1 MAQARIG
8 FDFNAS
14 CKDAEAPVK
23 SLVNFLMKNGCL
35 NFGMDFRTSSEASC
49 EIQLDAERSEGN
61 KYVFIVSGI
70 YDTGEEGM
78 MSETVIANGRLYS
91 EDSEDE
97 YVIKNQVFRLEK
109 EEPEE
114 PNDPEEEPEE
124 PTYRMTITADKEEY
138 TQFDELMLLQIP
150 KVKNTYSW
158 FSANNTYWQNIG
170 HSVMIPFISQDALR
184 EITHPLYAVS
194 YNHPKI
200 KDVVI
205 VSKRNDYNNLK
216 LVFSLDSGN
225 LYIDVKDGDTL
236 IASGETNNIILDGDI
251 CTVNAN
257 NLLYLMLS
265 GDGVNYQLFRF
276 IDILN
281 TAVTVEDDESG
292 IEFDFSDTDEIEVS
306 LQGGAESAASILE
319 DDYAS
324 YSKYKFNSAMEPVTS
339 SLQSFHTIPNMYMN
353 EEEPDP
359 YLRNCAFAIPT
370 NDVNIPVNITVETSI
385 TDDEKDYLP
394 YSVAIKSDSSYIDGW
409 STNYGKI
416 KITIADESKHSVDY
430 QLRTSSFT
438 VINAYNTNYESDD
451 YIFHVDT
458 QDVYYKI
465 GIFPLD
471 GKESSVADIKT
482 QLMNCTFTN
491 ELMIGSKE
499 ERNTVLALRNNYE
512 ENIVPTFDEIIRDT
526 DICSLYP
533 FYEDG
538 RWAPNQI
545 RFPNSALLP
554 LYTTNKSQ
562 HTNTLTAFIYL
573 QMCKNDGTPVDK
585 SYYVQNEE
593 SDGYTAYIQINNEP
607 TETSSE
613 TYEDGDELPPEP
625 AELDSLTAKISII
638 ENDEEHT
645 GFIASE
651 IDDGTTNC
659 AVLSFKISI
668 PQSDLPNLEVPFRY
682 VCDNPDATLVNLIEN
697 NNVPATVIAI
707 NGSDPAGVY
716 IGDTLACA
724 FNTTDTLPSSIT
736 LVGLT
741 FNLYG
746 YDSEN
751 DNWTNLL
758 VDLKVPSDALDTSSA
773 TWTMERN
780 SPSVSATD
788 LITGVFTVQDT
799 DKFTYHGYT
808 KFFWR
813 VNSSD
818 QDIRNTILNLATFTF
833 TYNSNG
839 NASLT
844 MIRNDGESES
854 WEIAT
859 FNGALTDF
867 TDDGVDFELYA
878 YHVNGGSTYPTIPE
892 GTLYNRI
899 TDSVSLM
906 AQSITLSNVSP
917 LETDLSKFYVT
928 DDGILVPVN
937 P

>member
-35 NFGMDFRTSSEASC
+35 NFGMDFMTSSEASC
-49 EIQLDAERSEGN
+49 EVQLDAERSEGN
-61 KYVFIVSGI
+61 KYVLIVNGI
-70 YDTGEEGM
+70 YDTGEEGE

-114 PNDPEEEPEE
+114 SDDPEEESE
-124 PTYRMTITADKEEY
+124 PTYRMTITADKEGY
-138 TQFDELMLLQIP
+138 NQFNGLMLLQIP
-150 KVKNTYSW
+150 KVKNIYSW
-158 FSANNTYWQNIG
+158 FSTSNTYGQTIG
-170 HSVMIPFISQDALR
+170 HSVMIPFTSQDALQ

-194 YNHPKI
+194 YNHPNI
-200 KDVVI
+200 KGVAI
-205 VSKRNDYNNLK
+205 VSKRLDYDNLK
-216 LVFSLDSGN
+216 LVFSLDSGS

-236 IASGETNNIILDGDI
+236 IASGETDDIILDGDI
-251 CTVNAN
+251 CTIYEND
-257 NLLYLMLS
+257 LLYLSLS
-265 GDGVNYQLFRF
+265 GDDVNYQLYEF
-276 IDILN
+276 INVCN
-281 TAVTVEDDESG
+281 TAITIEGFSETR

-306 LQGGAESAASILE
+306 LQGGVESAVSILK
-319 DDYAS
+319 DDYT
-324 YSKYKFNSAMEPVTS
+324 SKYKFNSTMEPVTS

-353 EEEPDP
+353 EEEADP
-359 YLRNCAFAIPT
+359 YLRGYTFAVPT

-416 KITIADESKHSVDY
+416 KIAIADESKHPIDY

-438 VINAYNTNYESDD
+438 VINEYNTYDSESDD

-471 GKESSVADIKT
+471 GKTSSVADIKT
-482 QLMNCTFTN
+482 QLMNCTLTN
-491 ELMIGSKE
+491 EVKVGLKE

-526 DICSLYP
+526 DICPIYP

-538 RWAPNQI
+538 EWSPYQI
-545 RFPNSALLP
+545 RIPNYALLP

-573 QMCKNDGTPVDK
+573 QMCKNDDTPVDK
-585 SYYVQNEE
+585 AYYTQNEE
-593 SDGYTAYIQINNEP
+593 SGGYTAYIQINSEP

-613 TYEDGDELPPEP
+613 TYEEGDELPPEP
-625 AELDSLTAKISII
+625 AEPDSLTAKISII

-651 IDDGTTNC
+651 VEGATAKRAIISFAFTFDGDT
-659 AVLSFKISI
+659 I
-668 PQSDLPNLEVPFRY
+668 NLRY
-682 VCDNPDATLVNLIEN
+682 VCDDPDETLISDIEDENMPNTSIVLRNGANGPGIYVGNSSPHIFLNGNL
-697 NNVPATVIAI
+697 
-707 NGSDPAGVY
+707 
-716 IGDTLACA
+716 
-724 FNTTDTLPSSIT
+724 SST
-736 LVGLT
+736 CNLYGMT
-741 FNLYG
+741 FNLYWLDPSTNE
-746 YDSEN
+746 YERITEDAPYSPFSEDS
-751 DNWTNLL
+751 
-758 VDLKVPSDALDTSSA
+758 ASA
-773 TWTMERN
+773 TWLVETY
-780 SPSVSATD
+780 SPSVSTTD
-788 LITGVFTVQDT
+788 LITGVFTVEDT
-799 DKFTYHGYT
+799 DKYTYHGYT

-818 QDIRNTILNLATFTF
+818 QNIRDAVLNSTFTF
-833 TYNSNG
+833 TKSGFTVTLSMLN
-839 NASLT
+839 
-844 MIRNDGESES
+844 NDGESEPF
-854 WEIAT
+854 EIAT
-859 FNGALTDF
+859 FNNEIADF
-867 TDDGVDFELYA
+867 TTEGIDFELYA
-878 YHVNGGSTYPTIPE
+878 YHVYGGSTYPTVTE

-899 TDSVSLM
+899 TDSLSL
-906 AQSITLSNVSP
+906 ATSQPTTLSNISP
-917 LETDLSKFYVT
+917 LETDLSEFYVT
-928 DDGILVPVN
+928 N